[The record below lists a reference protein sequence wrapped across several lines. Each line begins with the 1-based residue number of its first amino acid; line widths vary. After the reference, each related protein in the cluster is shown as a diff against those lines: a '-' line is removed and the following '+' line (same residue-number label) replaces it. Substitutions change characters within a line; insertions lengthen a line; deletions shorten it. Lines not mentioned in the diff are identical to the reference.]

1 MAKTWATKCCSGT
14 YKNNY
19 QLCCGIK
26 VKFAV
31 LAVML
36 FLVQFSFAD
45 TIPTEGQWNEE
56 DYYRSVNTNRPP
68 VASIEGDI
76 LSLSFE
82 DDLSNLTV
90 CVMNDKGVKVYEDV
104 VSSEAGGTYSFSL
117 AGEANGQ
124 YQVVLLH
131 RLGHLTGSFTLE

>member
-1 MAKTWATKCCSGT
+1 MRNAC
-14 YKNNY
+14 
-19 QLCCGIK
+19 
-26 VKFAV
+26 KFAV

-56 DYYRSVNTNRPP
+56 DYYRSVHTNRPP

-82 DDLSNLTV
+82 DALSNLTV
-90 CVMNDKGVKVYEDV
+90 CVMNDEGVKVYEDV
-104 VSSEAGGTYSFSL
+104 VSSEAGGTYSLLFS
-117 AGEANGQ
+117 GRSKWPVSGC
-124 YQVVLLH
+124 VVTSV
-131 RLGHLTGSFTLE
+131 GTLDR

>member
-1 MAKTWATKCCSGT
+1 MRNAC
-14 YKNNY
+14 
-19 QLCCGIK
+19 
-26 VKFAV
+26 KFAV

-45 TIPTEGQWNEE
+45 TIPTEGQWNEVV
-56 DYYRSVNTNRPP
+56 YFRSVLTMRPP

-82 DDLSNLTV
+82 DALSNLTV
-90 CVMNDKGVKVYEDV
+90 CVMNDEGVKVYEDV

>member
-1 MAKTWATKCCSGT
+1 MRNAF
-14 YKNNY
+14 
-19 QLCCGIK
+19 
-26 VKFAV
+26 KFAV

-68 VASIEGDI
+68 VA
-76 LSLSFE
+76 
-82 DDLSNLTV
+82 
-90 CVMNDKGVKVYEDV
+90 
-104 VSSEAGGTYSFSL
+104 
-117 AGEANGQ
+117 